1 MKNYFSETIQKFQI
15 PKVKLWQK
23 WSLTLK
29 VIPVVIAVVLIK
41 LLVHHYG
48 WEVITLNALFTSILA
63 ATIFLI
69 GFLISGV
76 LSDYK
81 ESEKIPSELA
91 SSLEVLYDETSII
104 YKNKKSK
111 EAKEFLRYQFAFVED
126 LKKWFYKQERTKN
139 ILEKVSGMNNFFL
152 ELESQTQA
160 NFLSRMKQ
168 EQNNI
173 RKYIL
178 RIHTIKETNFV
189 ASAYAILEAISFL
202 MILGMVIIKI
212 EPFYESLFFVII
224 VTFLLRYMVSLIKDL
239 DNPFEYKEHGETGS
253 EISLKPI
260 HNYSERLHENLEK
273 MKLEKKEEQ

>member
-1 MKNYFSETIQKFQI
+1 MKNYLSETIQKFQI

-29 VIPVVIAVVLIK
+29 VIPVVVIVVLIK
-41 LLVHHYG
+41 LIVHRYG

-81 ESEKIPSELA
+81 ESEKIPTELA
-91 SSLEVLYDETSII
+91 ASLEVLYDETSIV

-111 EAKEFLRYQFAFVED
+111 EAKEFLKYQLAFVED

-139 ILEKVSGMNNFFL
+139 ILEKIDGMNKFFS

-178 RIHTIKETNFV
+178 RIHTIKETSFV

-202 MILGMVIIKI
+202 MILGMIIIKI
-212 EPFYESLFFVII
+212 EPFYESIFFVVI

-260 HNYSERLHENLEK
+260 HDYADRLHSYVESK
-273 MKLEKKEEQ
+273 